1 MATPELPGV
10 CPSCGKENP
19 PASPVCHFCGAS
31 ATSRIRLSAM
41 GLGIALLLV
50 ITAVHFYQAAT
61 YRPDYAPLAALTA
74 ERNFERVRVKGRITD
89 IRVIRQQYDHH
100 QVRIE
105 IQGEDAGDHISVRLE
120 GEPANDFLA
129 NPSWLNRGDV
139 IDVAASLYAGEGYRH
154 LSVSSMQFIKLLEK
168 GTDRGIP
175 AAAAPAELRY
185 ATRPPPPRTTVA
197 ELLANSEK
205 FRDQVVIAR
214 PLEVTETPQG
224 APFFRAADKGRP
236 QPDLVI
242 IGFKGTQPKV
252 GDPISVRGKFTYYA
266 KKGYWEIQVRNEDQ
280 SGVMVLADQPGE

>member
-105 IQGEDAGDHISVRLE
+105 IQGEDAGEVADYLRAEMLAPGNILLDPESELMRLTGARALPTTLFFDADGRLRRAHM
-120 GEPANDFLA
+120 GE
-129 NPSWLNRGDV
+129 
-139 IDVAASLYAGEGYRH
+139 
-154 LSVSSMQFIKLLEK
+154 LSRATLEA
-168 GTDRGIP
+168 RLR
-175 AAAAPAELRY
+175 EL
-185 ATRPPPPRTTVA
+185 
-197 ELLANSEK
+197 
-205 FRDQVVIAR
+205 Q
-214 PLEVTETPQG
+214 
-224 APFFRAADKGRP
+224 
-236 QPDLVI
+236 
-242 IGFKGTQPKV
+242 
-252 GDPISVRGKFTYYA
+252 
-266 KKGYWEIQVRNEDQ
+266 
-280 SGVMVLADQPGE
+280 